1 MAGWSEWS
9 AASEPMVT
17 QAGNPD
23 PPPPPRLFFHT
34 DSIIH
39 VKWGAANPCGSPVDG
54 YELQKREIR
63 ASDAVGGG
71 EAAAWHLAPWETIG
85 VNFVECEYVLS
96 TLAWGLSCSAFN
108 EGCRNTSWVS
118 VYPCTH

>member
-1 MAGWSEWS
+1 
-9 AASEPMVT
+9 MVT

-39 VKWGAANPCGSPVDG
+39 VKWGVANPCGSPVDG

-63 ASDAVGGG
+63 ASDAVGAG
-71 EAAAWHLAPWETIG
+71 EAAAWRLAPWETIG

-96 TLAWGLSCSAFN
+96 VETMFLPCVFLAFSALWRLPHASRLRGCHATRGSVLS
-108 EGCRNTSWVS
+108 
-118 VYPCTH
+118 